1 MDFGSAELRA
11 ANGYIGA
18 LEGSARWLNLSRFTD
33 PDLLTTFAIGK
44 FS

>member
-33 PDLLTTFAIGK
+33 PRP
-44 FS
+44 S